1 MGNKIG
7 LVLSGGGIRGV
18 GHVGVLKALSELDIQ
33 VHALSGTSAGAIVAA
48 FHSAGFDS
56 DTILEIVKN
65 KKFFGFSNL
74 LFRKAGLFNME
85 SFQMI
90 YNEYFHGGSIEQLKI
105 PLTIVATD
113 IVKGEVVYLD
123 NGPIDVALKASS
135 CVPLVFEPIDFNGTI
150 LLDGGILNNFP
161 VEPLVGKCDK
171 IIGVHVN
178 SLSKDLKQIHMKDML
193 DRSFHF
199 ALSSG
204 INEKVKLCD
213 VFIEPPN
220 MSRFGMFDMAGID
233 EIYHFSYEY
242 TMGMK
247 EQILKAIKD

>member
-1 MGNKIG
+1 MEKKIG

-18 GHVGVLKALSELDIQ
+18 GHIGVLRALSELGIQ

-56 DTILEIVKN
+56 NTIMEIAKN

-90 YNEYFHGGSIEQLKI
+90 YDEYFHGTSIENLKI

-113 IVKGEVVYLD
+113 IVKGEVVYFE
-123 NGPIDVALKASS
+123 NGPLDVALKASS
-135 CVPLVFEPIDFNGTI
+135 CVPLVFEPVVVNGTI
-150 LLDGGILNNFP
+150 MLDGGILNNFP
-161 VEPLVGKCDK
+161 VEPLLSKCDK

-178 SLSKDLKQIHMKDML
+178 SLSKDLKEIHMKDML

-204 INEKVKLCD
+204 INEKVKMCN

-233 EIYHFSYEY
+233 EIYRVTYEY
-242 TMGMK
+242 TIGMK
-247 EQILKAIKD
+247 EQILAALQD